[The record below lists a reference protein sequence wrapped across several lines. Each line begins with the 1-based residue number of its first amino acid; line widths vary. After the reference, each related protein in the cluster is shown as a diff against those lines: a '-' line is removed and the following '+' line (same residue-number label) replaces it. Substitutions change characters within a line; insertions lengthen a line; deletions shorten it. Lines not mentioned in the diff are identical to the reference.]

1 MRIRTPGKIR
11 DQLWFLGSEESCIYL
26 LEGQDESMLVSGG
39 MSYLVPDLLKQ
50 FEAFHIDETRITKLL
65 ILHSHF
71 DHVGIVPFFK
81 RRHSKMEIVASGR
94 AWGILHMPKAIRTIN
109 QFSRSVAGRMRREGV
124 YDSYDLDWRDDV
136 RGNTLSQGDK
146 IDLGNLEVQIIETP
160 GHSSCSI
167 SAYVPTFKALFA
179 SDAGGVPYRDRIV
192 APGNSNF
199 TQYQQNLERLR
210 ELDVEYVCADHYG
223 YVAGEEA
230 GDFIRQTIEA
240 AKEERSIL
248 EEAYRQTGNIQIA
261 ARELTQQYYQ
271 KHPDWIV
278 SPEIEEGVFR
288 QMLRH
293 IASTIPSVERE
304 RKDRGAQA
312 ERE

>member
-11 DQLWFLGSEESCIYL
+11 DQLWFLGSEESCVYL

-50 FEAFHIDETRITKLL
+50 FEAFHIDETRIAKLL

-81 RRHSKMEIVASGR
+81 RRNSQIEIFASGR

-109 QFSRSVAGRMRREGV
+109 QFSRSVAGRMGKEGV

-167 SAYVPTFKALFA
+167 SAYVPKFKALFA
-179 SDAGGVPYRDRIV
+179 SDAGGIPYRDIIV
-192 APGNSNF
+192 APGNSDF
-199 TQYQQNLERLR
+199 THFQQNLEKL
-210 ELDVEYVCADHYG
+210 ENLEVECLCADHYG

-240 AKEERSIL
+240 AKEERLIL
-248 EEAYRQTGNIQIA
+248 EDAYRQTGDVQIA
-261 ARELTQQYYQ
+261 ARELTRQYYQ
-271 KHPDWIV
+271 KHPDWVV

-293 IASTIPSVERE
+293 IAGVMGKSS
-304 RKDRGAQA
+304 KQDL
-312 ERE
+312 

>member
-11 DQLWFLGSEESCIYL
+11 EQLWFLGSEESCVYL
-26 LEGQDESMLVSGG
+26 LEGQDESILVSGG

-81 RRHSKMEIVASGR
+81 RRNSKMEIYASGR

-109 QFSRSVAGRMRREGV
+109 QFSRSVAGRMGREGV
-124 YDSYDLDWRDDV
+124 YDSYDLDWRDDIK
-136 RGNTLSQGDK
+136 GNALSQGDRV
-146 IDLGNLEVQIIETP
+146 DLGKLEVQIIETP

-167 SAYVPTFKALFA
+167 SAYAPKFKALFA

-199 TQYQQNLERLR
+199 TQYQQNLERLK

-223 YVAGEEA
+223 YVAGDEA
-230 GDFIRQTIEA
+230 SDFIPQTIEA
-240 AKEERSIL
+240 AKEERLIL
-248 EEAYRQTGNIQIA
+248 EEAYRRTGDIRIA
-261 ARELTQQYYQ
+261 AKELTKEYYQ
-271 KHPDWIV
+271 KYPDWIV

-293 IASTIPSVERE
+293 IAGTIPSVERE
-304 RKDRGAQA
+304 RKVRNTEA
-312 ERE
+312 EKE

>member
-11 DQLWFLGSEESCIYL
+11 DQLWFLGSEESCVYL

-50 FEAFHIDETRITKLL
+50 FETLHVDETRISKLL

-81 RRHSKMEIVASGR
+81 RRNNRTEIYASGR

-109 QFSRSVAGRMRREGV
+109 QFSRRVAGRMGRESV
-124 YDSYDLDWRDDV
+124 YDSYDLDWRDDS

-167 SAYVPTFKALFA
+167 SAYVPKFKALFA

-240 AKEERSIL
+240 AKQERLIL
-248 EEAYRQTGNIQIA
+248 EEAYRRTGDIRIA
-261 ARELTQQYYQ
+261 AKELTKEYYQ

-293 IASTIPSVERE
+293 IAGTIPSVERE
-304 RKDRGAQA
+304 RKDRDTQA
-312 ERE
+312 EKE

>member
-1 MRIRTPGKIR
+1 
-11 DQLWFLGSEESCIYL
+11 
-26 LEGQDESMLVSGG
+26 MLVSGG

-50 FEAFHIDETRITKLL
+50 FEAFHIDETRISKLL

-81 RRHSKMEIVASGR
+81 RRTSKMEIYASGR
-94 AWGILHMPKAIRTIN
+94 AWGILQMPKAIRTIN
-109 QFSRSVAGRMRREGV
+109 QFSRSVAGRMGRESV
-124 YDSYDLDWRDDV
+124 YDSYELDWRDDIK
-136 RGNTLSQGDK
+136 GNALSQGDR
-146 IDLGNLEVQIIETP
+146 IDLGDLEVQIIETP

-167 SAYVPTFKALFA
+167 SAYVPKFKALFA
-179 SDAGGVPYRDRIV
+179 SDAGGIPYRDRIV

-199 TQYQQNLERLR
+199 TQYQQNLERLW
-210 ELDVEYVCADHYG
+210 EIDVEYVCADHYG

-230 GDFIRQTIEA
+230 GDFIRETIEA

-248 EEAYRQTGNIQIA
+248 EEAYRRTGDIQIA
-261 ARELTQQYYQ
+261 ARELTKQYYQ
-271 KHPDWIV
+271 KHPDWVV

-293 IASTIPSVERE
+293 IAGVMGKGS
-304 RKDRGAQA
+304 KQDR
-312 ERE
+312 